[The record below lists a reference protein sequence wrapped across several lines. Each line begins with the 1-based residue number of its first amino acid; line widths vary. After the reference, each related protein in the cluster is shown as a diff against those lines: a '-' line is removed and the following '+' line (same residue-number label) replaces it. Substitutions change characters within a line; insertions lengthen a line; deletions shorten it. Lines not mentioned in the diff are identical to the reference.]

1 MRVAARRRGT
11 YWVRFGFAA
20 MAIGIAAVILLGTL
34 RQTPMQQA
42 QILFAILS
50 MLAFLYALFAGALA
64 TSDCVSE
71 EKREGTLGLLFLTS
85 LRGYDVVVG
94 KVMASSLRAV
104 SGLVALIPILAVPLL
119 MGSIGGDLV
128 RNTALVLV
136 NTMFLSLSV
145 GVLVSVLAR
154 DPRHAVGGA
163 IFGMIFLIG
172 LIPLGRWIFIEYVL
186 IDALHLVTRGAGESE
201 ALAWLLYSNPFMLFS
216 WSGQNF
222 MPAAAAQKFWVALGV
237 QHAIAWGCL
246 VLACVLVPRSWR
258 DRTEVRTRRSRTA
271 PVSGVVA
278 EGVAEPVRAQARG
291 GSDED
296 RGVLL
301 DELPFGW
308 IVTRDRR
315 ARWFTW
321 AGLGVVAGVWLWGY
335 FEVKEDWLQAV
346 VGLTTLFV
354 AGGWLKVRLAA
365 SACRHL
371 HENRRSGALEL
382 VLCTAQ
388 TPDTVLRG
396 YLDGLRRILLSP
408 LATVLAAGG
417 LLMVAAAG
425 QDRGASDLGELA
437 MTFVVGAGLL
447 LLDLWTLAWTGM
459 WNGMRSARYVRAW
472 TLTLGQVL
480 FLPWALFVLS
490 AVLVTVAIEVL
501 DLAPT
506 FDPGYGGMLI
516 WWVGIAVGVDAL
528 FLIISRTSL
537 RRRFRDLAVEHYGP
551 LPAAGG
557 VAGKP
562 S

>member
-1 MRVAARRRGT
+1 
-11 YWVRFGFAA
+11 
-20 MAIGIAAVILLGTL
+20 MAIGIAAIILLGTL
-34 RQTPMQQA
+34 RQAPMQQA
-42 QILFAILS
+42 QILFATLS
-50 MLAFLYALFAGALA
+50 MLAFVYALFAGALA

-94 KVMASSLRAV
+94 KVMASSLRTV

-119 MGSIGGDLV
+119 MGSVGGDLV
-128 RNTALVLV
+128 RNTALVLA

-163 IFGMIFLIG
+163 IFGMIFLIA

-201 ALAWLLYSNPFMLFS
+201 ALAWLFYSNPFVLFS
-216 WSGQNF
+216 WSGQSF
-222 MPAAAAQKFWVALGV
+222 WPTVAAQKFWIAMGV

-246 VLACVLVPRSWR
+246 LLACVLVPRSWR
-258 DRTEVRTRRSRTA
+258 DRTEVRTRRSRSMPSRA
-271 PVSGVVA
+271 A
-278 EGVAEPVRAQARG
+278 AAEPGAEPGRDEAQARPRG

-346 VGLTTLFV
+346 VGLTTVFV
-354 AGGWLKVRLAA
+354 AGVWLKVRLAA

-408 LATVLAAGG
+408 LATVLAGGG

-425 QDRGASDLGELA
+425 QDRGASDLKELV

-480 FLPWALFVLS
+480 FLPWVLFVLS
-490 AVLVTVAIEVL
+490 TVLVSVAVEVL

-506 FDPGYGGMLI
+506 FDLGFGGMLI
-516 WWVGIAVGVDAL
+516 WWVAIAVGVDAV
-528 FLIISRTSL
+528 FLIVSRTGL

-551 LPAAGG
+551 ITAPGVAAGT
-557 VAGKP
+557 GKP